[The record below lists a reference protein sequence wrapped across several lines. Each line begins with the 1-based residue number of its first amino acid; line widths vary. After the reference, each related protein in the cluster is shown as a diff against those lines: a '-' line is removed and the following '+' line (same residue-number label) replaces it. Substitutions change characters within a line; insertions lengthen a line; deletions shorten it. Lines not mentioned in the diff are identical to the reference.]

1 VKPAPFE
8 YHVAGSVA
16 DVVDLLGE
24 HGDDV
29 KPLAGGQSLVPL
41 LALRL
46 TRFPHLV
53 DLNRVESLVGISRT
67 DGWLEVGAMTR
78 QATVEHSAEV
88 ATSVPLLSRAVP
100 LIGHFQIRNRGTI
113 GGSISHA
120 DPASEL
126 PAVALALGAEL
137 VASSPAGVRTI
148 PASEFFVSTWT
159 TSLGPDELLTSVRF
173 PVWPARHGAAIEEFA
188 RRSGDFAITGAA
200 CAVQLDSA
208 DRITRAGLGLFGMGS
223 TPVRA
228 AAAEAALTGSLVGD
242 IDPEEIGRIATADTD
257 PPTDIHAPS
266 AYRRTVGAYMV
277 ERALSRAL
285 EEASRD

>member
-8 YHVAGSVA
+8 YHVARSVTDA
-16 DVVDLLGE
+16 VALLGE
-24 HGDDV
+24 YGDDA
-29 KPLAGGQSLVPL
+29 KALAGGQSLVPL

-46 TRFPHLV
+46 ARFPHLV
-53 DLNRVESLVGISRT
+53 DLNRVEGLAGIGRT
-67 DGWLEVGAMTR
+67 DGWLEVGATTR
-78 QATVEHSAEV
+78 QASVERSAEV
-88 ATSVPLLSRAVP
+88 AAAVPLLARAGP

-113 GGSISHA
+113 GGSIAHA

-137 VASSPAGVRTI
+137 AISSPTGSRTV

-159 TSLGPDELLTSVRF
+159 TCLGPDELLTTVRF
-173 PVWPARHGAAIEEFA
+173 PVWPGRHGAAIEEFA

-200 CAVQLDSA
+200 CAVVLDA
-208 DRITRAGLGLFGMGS
+208 TDRISRAGIGLFGMGS
-223 TPVRA
+223 TPIQA
-228 AAAEAALTGSLVGD
+228 SGAEAALTGSLAGD
-242 IDPEEIGRIATADTD
+242 VDPEEIGRIATGDTD

-277 ERALSRAL
+277 ARALTRAL
-285 EEASRD
+285 EEASRG